1 MFGREHD
8 QPGVLIELEQTHA
21 IDPRNEADV
30 VKARNV
36 LWYDLRYLVSSS
48 SVHTYQALCRPIIEQ
63 ANKVAP
69 AFSKLYK
76 EFILFSDPRK
86 PLPRA
91 GKGTVMR
98 KAALAEYHDEIEAL

>member
-1 MFGREHD
+1 MFFG
-8 QPGVLIELEQTHA
+8 TF
-21 IDPRNEADV
+21 V
-30 VKARNV
+30 VSGSSFLYAHS
-36 LWYDLRYLVSSS
+36 VS
-48 SVHTYQALCRPIIEQ
+48 CRPIIEE

-76 EFILFSDPRK
+76 EFILLSNPRK

-98 KAALAEYHDEIEAL
+98 KAALADYHDEIEAL